1 MRFSTFSTVVLVFA
15 RHVCALP
22 TEKDKVSGLDVA
34 LSQANNTRM
43 KAVVKN
49 IGQEDVTFVHLNFFG
64 DKAPV
69 KKVSVYQNNTELAF
83 SGINRHFRLQGI
95 TADSFTTL
103 KAGEAIED
111 DFDIATTTDLSSGG
125 SVLLKSNGLVPLVSN
140 GAVSGY
146 LPYHSNDLNIKIDG
160 VKASQVAKAI
170 KPLQRRTKV
179 TCDDQQM
186 KNELTDALRKTS
198 SLASVA
204 ANAARYGSADKFREY
219 FKTTDG
225 SVRQTVAARL
235 DAVAREADSSTSGA
249 TTYYCTDA
257 YGYCESSV
265 LAYTIPIRD
274 VIVNCELY
282 YSYLPELTSN
292 CHEQDRAT
300 TSLHEF
306 THAPGVYS
314 PGTQDLGYGYEAAT
328 ALSSQEAVMN
338 ADTYALY
345 ANGKFQR
352 QTSVPF

>member
-1 MRFSTFSTVVLVFA
+1 MRFSTFYTVVLVFA
-15 RHVCALP
+15 RHVCGLP
-22 TEKDKVSGLDVA
+22 TEKDKVSGLDIA
-34 LSQANNTRM
+34 LSQAENTHV

-49 IGQEDVTFVHLNFFG
+49 IGQED
-64 DKAPV
+64 
-69 KKVSVYQNNTELAF
+69 KVSVYQNNTELAF
-83 SGINRHFRLQGI
+83 SGISRHFRLQGI
-95 TADSFTTL
+95 TPDAFTTL

-111 DFDIATTTDLSSGG
+111 EFDIAKTTDLSSGG
-125 SVLLKSNGLVPLVSN
+125 SVLLNSSGLVPLVSN

-160 VKASQVAKAI
+160 VKASQMDKAI
-170 KPLQRRTKV
+170 KRLQRRTKV

-186 KNELTDALRKTS
+186 KDELTEALRQTS

-204 ANAARYGSADKFREY
+204 ANAARFGSADKFREY
-219 FKTTDG
+219 FKTTEV
-225 SVRQTVAARL
+225 SVRQKVAARL
-235 DAVAREADSSTSGA
+235 EAVAREADSVTSGS
-249 TTYYCTDA
+249 TTYYCTDE
-257 YGYCESSV
+257 YGYCETSV
-265 LAYTIPIRD
+265 LAYTIPIQN

-282 YSYLPELTSN
+282 YSYLPELASN

-314 PGTQDLGYGYEAAT
+314 PGTQDLGYGYEAST

-345 ANGKFQR
+345 ANAIHVGC
-352 QTSVPF
+352 

>member
-1 MRFSTFSTVVLVFA
+1 MRFSTLSTVVLVFA

-22 TEKDKVSGLDVA
+22 TEKDKVSGLDIA
-34 LSQANNTRM
+34 LSQVENTRM
-43 KAVVKN
+43 KAVIKN
-49 IGQEDVTFVHLNFFG
+49 TGQEEVTFVHLNFFG

-95 TADSFTTL
+95 TSEAYTTL
-103 KAGEAIED
+103 KVGETIED
-111 DFDIATTTDLSSGG
+111 EFDIAKTTDLSSGG
-125 SVLLKSNGLVPLVSN
+125 SVLLRSSGLVPLVSN
-140 GAVSGY
+140 EVVSGY

-160 VKASQVAKAI
+160 VKASQVAKTI
-170 KPLQRRTKV
+170 KHLQRRTKV
-179 TCDDQQM
+179 TCDDQQV

-204 ANAARYGSADKFREY
+204 ANAARSGSADKFREY
-219 FKTTDG
+219 FKTTEA
-225 SVRQTVAARL
+225 SVRQKVAARL
-235 DAVAREADSSTSGA
+235 EAVAREASSATSGA
-249 TTYYCTDA
+249 TTYYCTDE

-265 LAYTIPIRD
+265 LAYTIPSQNA
-274 VIVNCELY
+274 IVNCELY

-345 ANGKFQR
+345 ANAIHVGC
-352 QTSVPF
+352 